1 MKFRLFLYQTRQ
13 HGQLLKEDKMDRQRL
28 FTQLRLHEGVEHKPY
43 KCTAGY
49 LTIGVGRNIEER
61 GLSDDE
67 IDFLLDNDIN
77 IVVDE
82 LGRTYDWF
90 FDLSEVRQR
99 VVADMVFNL
108 GLPRFAQF
116 KNMIAAIE
124 AEDYVQASNE
134 MMDSRWAQQVGLR
147 ASRLAEM
154 METDEDSSDF

>member
-1 MKFRLFLYQTRQ
+1 
-13 HGQLLKEDKMDRQRL
+13 MDRQRL

-67 IDFLLDNDIN
+67 IDYILNNDVN
-77 IVVDE
+77 IATDE
-82 LGRTYDWF
+82 LVDTFDWYS
-90 FDLSEVRQR
+90 DLDDVRQR
-99 VVADMVFNL
+99 VVVDMVFNL
-108 GLPRFAQF
+108 GMPRFKQF

-124 AEDYVQASNE
+124 AGDWMEASNQ

-154 METDEDSSDF
+154 METGEDSSDF

>member
-1 MKFRLFLYQTRQ
+1 MDRDRLFA
-13 HGQLLKEDKMDRQRL
+13 
-28 FTQLRLHEGVEHKPY
+28 QLRLHEGVEHKPY

-67 IDFLLDNDIN
+67 IDYILNNDVN
-77 IVVDE
+77 IATDE
-82 LGRTYDWF
+82 LVATFDWYA
-90 FDLSEVRQR
+90 DLDPIRQR
-99 VVADMVFNL
+99 VVIDMVFNL
-108 GLPRFAQF
+108 GMPRFKQF

-124 AEDYVQASNE
+124 AGDWMEASNQ

-154 METDEDSSDF
+154 METGEDSSDF

>member
-1 MKFRLFLYQTRQ
+1 MNK
-13 HGQLLKEDKMDRQRL
+13 QRL
-28 FTQLRLHEGVEHKPY
+28 FAQLRLHEGVEYKPY

-67 IDFLLDNDIN
+67 IDYILQNDVN
-77 IVVDE
+77 IATDE
-82 LGRTYDWF
+82 LVATFDWYP
-90 FDLSEVRQR
+90 DLDPIRQR
-99 VVADMVFNL
+99 VVVDMVFNL
-108 GLPRFAQF
+108 GMPRFAQF

-124 AEDYVQASNE
+124 AGDWMEASNQ

-154 METDEDSSDF
+154 METGEDSSDF

>member
-1 MKFRLFLYQTRQ
+1 
-13 HGQLLKEDKMDRQRL
+13 MDRQRL
-28 FTQLRLHEGVEHKPY
+28 CQQLRLHEGVEHKPY

-67 IDFLLDNDIN
+67 IDFLLDNDVQ

-90 FDLSEVRQR
+90 FDLTEVRQR

-108 GLPRFAQF
+108 GLPRFSQF

-154 METDEDSSDF
+154 METDEDSTEF

>member
-1 MKFRLFLYQTRQ
+1 
-13 HGQLLKEDKMDRQRL
+13 MDRDRL

-67 IDFLLDNDIN
+67 IDYILNNDVN
-77 IVVDE
+77 IATDE
-82 LGRTYDWF
+82 LVASFDWYA
-90 FDLSEVRQR
+90 DLDPIRQR
-99 VVADMVFNL
+99 VVIDMVFNL
-108 GLPRFAQF
+108 GMPRFKQF

-124 AEDYVQASNE
+124 AGDWMEASNQ
-134 MMDSRWAQQVGLR
+134 MMDSRWAEQVGLR

-154 METDEDSSDF
+154 METGEDSSDF

>member
-1 MKFRLFLYQTRQ
+1 M
-13 HGQLLKEDKMDRQRL
+13 DKQRL

-67 IDFLLDNDIN
+67 IDYILSNDVD
-77 IVVDE
+77 IVIDE

-99 VVADMVFNL
+99 VIADMVFNL
-108 GLPRFAQF
+108 GLPRFSQF

-134 MMDSRWAQQVGLR
+134 MMDSRWAEQVGLR

-154 METDEDSSDF
+154 METGEDSTDF

>member
-1 MKFRLFLYQTRQ
+1 M
-13 HGQLLKEDKMDRQRL
+13 DKQRL
-28 FTQLRLHEGVEHKPY
+28 FKQLRTHEGVEKFPY

-61 GLSDDE
+61 GLLDDE

-77 IVVDE
+77 IAIDE
-82 LGRTYDWF
+82 VAATYDWF
-90 FDLSEVRQR
+90 FNLSEVRQR
-99 VVADMVFNL
+99 VIIDMVFNL
-108 GLPRFAQF
+108 GLPRFAKF

-154 METDEDSSDF
+154 METGEDSTDF

>member
-1 MKFRLFLYQTRQ
+1 M
-13 HGQLLKEDKMDRQRL
+13 DKQRL
-28 FTQLRLHEGVEHKPY
+28 FKQLRTHEGVEKFPY

-61 GLSDDE
+61 GLLDDE

-77 IVVDE
+77 IAIDE
-82 LGRTYDWF
+82 VAATYDWF

-99 VVADMVFNL
+99 VIIDMVFNL

-124 AEDYVQASNE
+124 AEDFVQASNE

-154 METDEDSSDF
+154 METDEDSTEF

>member
-1 MKFRLFLYQTRQ
+1 MDKTRLI
-13 HGQLLKEDKMDRQRL
+13 E
-28 FTQLRLHEGVEHKPY
+28 QLRVHEGVEHKPY

-61 GLSDDE
+61 GISDDE
-67 IDFLLDNDIN
+67 IDYLLNNDIK
-77 IVVDE
+77 IAIDE
-82 LGRTYDWF
+82 ISATYDWF

-99 VVADMVFNL
+99 VIIDMVFNL

-134 MMDSRWAQQVGLR
+134 MMDSRWAQQVGIR
-147 ASRLAEM
+147 ASRLSEM
-154 METDEDSSDF
+154 METGEDTTDF

>member
-1 MKFRLFLYQTRQ
+1 
-13 HGQLLKEDKMDRQRL
+13 MDRQRL
-28 FTQLRLHEGVEHKPY
+28 CQQLRLHEGVEHKPY

-67 IDFLLDNDIN
+67 IDFLLDNDVQ

-99 VVADMVFNL
+99 VIADMVFNL
-108 GLPRFAQF
+108 GLPRFSQF

-134 MMDSRWAQQVGLR
+134 MMDSRWAEQVGLR

-154 METDEDSSDF
+154 METDEDSTEF

>member
-1 MKFRLFLYQTRQ
+1 M
-13 HGQLLKEDKMDRQRL
+13 DKQRL

-67 IDFLLDNDIN
+67 IDYILSNDVD
-77 IVVDE
+77 IVIDE

-99 VVADMVFNL
+99 VIADMVFNL
-108 GLPRFAQF
+108 GLPRFSQF

-134 MMDSRWAQQVGLR
+134 MMDSRWAEQVGLR
-147 ASRLAEM
+147 ASRLSEM
-154 METDEDSSDF
+154 METDEDSTDF

>member
-1 MKFRLFLYQTRQ
+1 
-13 HGQLLKEDKMDRQRL
+13 LKEDKMDRQRL
-28 FTQLRLHEGVEHKPY
+28 CQQLRLHEGVEHKPY

-67 IDFLLDNDIN
+67 IDFLLDNDVQ

-99 VVADMVFNL
+99 VIADMVFNL
-108 GLPRFAQF
+108 GLPRFSQF

-134 MMDSRWAQQVGLR
+134 MMDSRWAEQVGLR

-154 METDEDSSDF
+154 METGEDSTDF

>member
-1 MKFRLFLYQTRQ
+1 M
-13 HGQLLKEDKMDRQRL
+13 DKQRL

-67 IDFLLDNDIN
+67 IDYILSNDVN
-77 IVVDE
+77 IATDE
-82 LGRTYDWF
+82 LVENFDWYA
-90 FDLSEVRQR
+90 DLDPIRQR
-99 VVADMVFNL
+99 VVIDMVFNL
-108 GLPRFAQF
+108 GMPRFKQF

-124 AEDYVQASNE
+124 SGDWMEASNQ
-134 MMDSRWAQQVGLR
+134 MMDSRWAEQVGLR

-154 METDEDSSDF
+154 METGEDSSDF

>member
-1 MKFRLFLYQTRQ
+1 V
-13 HGQLLKEDKMDRQRL
+13 DRQRL

-67 IDFLLDNDIN
+67 IDYILNNDVN
-77 IVVDE
+77 IATDE
-82 LGRTYDWF
+82 LVATFDWYA
-90 FDLSEVRQR
+90 DLDPIRQR
-99 VVADMVFNL
+99 VVIDMVFNL
-108 GLPRFAQF
+108 GMPRFKQF

-124 AEDYVQASNE
+124 AGDWMEASNQ

-154 METDEDSSDF
+154 METGEDSSDF